1 MSLQRSTEQTLLHDA
16 ATRWVAGADRLEPAA
31 RRRAIAGF
39 GWLAILVPEADGGLG
54 QGLADACALA
64 EALGA
69 SAAPDPWL
77 PVAVQAAGLL
87 AACTD
92 PARRARWLP
101 ALADGAIHLVPAT
114 LERGG
119 RGRVRDDGVR
129 ASREAGG
136 WRLDGRVRA
145 LPGGG
150 DADAWLVGALGV
162 DGAAH
167 FVVPRDTG
175 GVRATALD
183 AVDGGRAC
191 RLELAG
197 ARLAD
202 DAWLP
207 GVDEA
212 ASARVDDR
220 ALVVACAESVG
231 SIDALLRETVA
242 YLRTRVQF
250 GRPLA
255 ANQALRHRVAD
266 LAIAAEEARS
276 TTLAAVL
283 ALDDAARSGD
293 DRAHARAAAGARAKV
308 GTVARRV
315 AEEAIQLHGGM
326 GVTDELRVSR
336 HLKRQL
342 ALDAM
347 LGPPEWHLRRHAT
360 LRAAGGVAGTARA
373 AASAAPLPDRPTA
386 EPAR

>member
-1 MSLQRSTEQTLLHDA
+1 MSLQRSTEQTLLHHA
-16 ATRWVAGADRLEPAA
+16 ATRWVAEAEGLDPAA

-39 GWLAILVPEADGGLG
+39 GWLAVLVPEADGGLG

-69 SAAPDPWL
+69 AAAPDPWL

-101 ALADGAIHLVPAT
+101 ALADGATHLVPAT

-119 RGRVRDDGVR
+119 RDRIRDDVVRAVRD
-129 ASREAGG
+129 AGS
-136 WRLDGRVRA
+136 WRLDGLVRA
-145 LPGGG
+145 LPAGG
-150 DADAWLVGALGV
+150 DADAWVVGALGV

-167 FVVPRDTG
+167 FVVPRGTVG
-175 GVRATALD
+175 ARATALD

-191 RLELAG
+191 RLELDG
-197 ARLAD
+197 ARLPD

-255 ANQALRHRVAD
+255 VNQVLRHRVAD

-276 TTLAAVL
+276 TALAAVL
-283 ALDDAARSGD
+283 ALDDAARAGD
-293 DRAHARAAAGARAKV
+293 ERAHARVAAGARAKV
-308 GTVARRV
+308 GAVARRV

-342 ALDAM
+342 ALDAT
-347 LGPPEWHLRRHAT
+347 LGPAEWHLRRHAT
-360 LRAAGGVAGTARA
+360 LRAAERA
-373 AASAAPLPDRPTA
+373 AAARASRPTA
-386 EPAR
+386 EATR

>member
-1 MSLQRSTEQTLLHDA
+1 MTLQRSTEQTLLHDA
-16 ATRWVAGADRLEPAA
+16 ATRWAAGADALDAAA
-31 RRRAIAGF
+31 RRRAVAGF

-69 SAAPDPWL
+69 SVAADPWL

-101 ALADGAIHLVPAT
+101 ALADGAAHLVPAT

-119 RGRVRDDGVR
+119 RGRARDDVVR
-129 ASREAGG
+129 ATREAGG
-136 WRLDGRVRA
+136 WRLDGLVRA
-145 LPGGG
+145 LPAGG
-150 DADAWLVGALGV
+150 DADAWLVGAQGV
-162 DGAAH
+162 DGAAY
-167 FVVPRDTG
+167 FAVPRGAT
-175 GVRATALD
+175 GVRAIALD

-207 GVDEA
+207 GVDDA

-231 SIDALLRETVA
+231 SVDALLRETVGH
-242 YLRTRVQF
+242 LRTRVQF

-276 TTLAAVL
+276 TTLAAAL
-283 ALDDAARSGD
+283 ALDEAARAGD
-293 DRAHARAAAGARAKV
+293 DLVHARAAAGARAKV
-308 GTVARRV
+308 GAVARRV

-342 ALDAM
+342 ALDAA
-347 LGPPEWHLRRHAT
+347 LGAPEWHLRRHAT
-360 LRAAGGVAGTARA
+360 LRAAERA
-373 AASAAPLPDRPTA
+373 AEAAR
-386 EPAR
+386 

>member
-16 ATRWVAGADRLEPAA
+16 ATRWVAEAEGLDRAA

-39 GWLAILVPEADGGLG
+39 GWFAILVPEADGGLG

-69 SAAPDPWL
+69 AAGADPWL

-101 ALADGAIHLVPAT
+101 PLAEGASLLVPAT

-119 RGRVRDDGVR
+119 RDRARPDVVR
-129 ASREAGG
+129 AVRVAGG
-136 WRLDGRVRA
+136 WRLDGEVRV
-145 LPGGG
+145 LPAGGE
-150 DADAWLVGALGV
+150 ADAWLVGALGA
-162 DGAAH
+162 DGAAC
-167 FVVPRDTG
+167 FVVPRG
-175 GVRATALD
+175 AAGVRATAVD
-183 AVDGGRAC
+183 AVDGGLAC
-191 RLELAG
+191 RLGFDG
-197 ARLAD
+197 ARVPD

-207 GVDEA
+207 GVDA
-212 ASARVDDR
+212 RASARVDDR
-220 ALVVACAESVG
+220 ALVVASAESVG
-231 SIDALLRETVA
+231 SIDALLRDTVA

-266 LAIAAEEARS
+266 LAIGAEEARS
-276 TTLAAVL
+276 ATLAAII
-283 ALDDAARSGD
+283 ALEDAARAGD
-293 DRAHARAAAGARAKV
+293 DRAHARAAAGVRAKV
-308 GTVARRV
+308 GAVARRV

-360 LRAAGGVAGTARA
+360 LRPPAAVDARV
-373 AASAAPLPDRPTA
+373 RPSRTA
-386 EPAR
+386 EEAAR

>member
-1 MSLQRSTEQTLLHDA
+1 MSLQRSTEQSLLHDA
-16 ATRWVAGADRLEPAA
+16 ATRWLAAAEGLDAPA

-39 GWLAILVPEADGGLG
+39 GWLAILVPEAEGGLG
-54 QGLADACALA
+54 RGLADACALA

-69 SAAPDPWL
+69 AASSDPWL

-87 AACTD
+87 GACSD
-92 PARRARWLP
+92 AARRARWLP
-101 ALADGAIHLVPAT
+101 VLADGSLHLVPAT

-119 RGRVRDDGVR
+119 RGGRRDDGVR
-129 ASREAGG
+129 ATRADGG
-136 WRLDGRVRA
+136 WRLDGVERTVPA
-145 LPGGG
+145 GG
-150 DADAWLVGALGV
+150 DADGWLVGAAGV
-162 DGAAH
+162 DGAAYL
-167 FVVPRDTG
+167 VVPRGTA
-175 GVRATALD
+175 GVRASAID
-183 AVDGGRAC
+183 AVDGSRAC
-191 RLELAG
+191 RLELDG
-197 ARLAD
+197 ARLPD

-276 TTLAAVL
+276 ATLAAVL
-283 ALDDAARSGD
+283 ALDDAARLGD
-293 DRAHARAAAGARAKV
+293 DLAHARTAAGARAKV
-308 GTVARRV
+308 GAVARRV

-342 ALDAM
+342 ALDAAF
-347 LGPPEWHLRRHAT
+347 GPHERHLRRHAS
-360 LRAAGGVAGTARA
+360 LRAAERA
-373 AASAAPLPDRPTA
+373 AQPNDEAAR
-386 EPAR
+386 

>member
-1 MSLQRSTEQTLLHDA
+1 MSLQRSTEQSLLHDA
-16 ATRWVAGADRLEPAA
+16 ATRWAADAGGLDAAA

-69 SAAPDPWL
+69 AASSDPWL

-87 AACTD
+87 GACAD

-101 ALADGAIHLVPAT
+101 GLADGSLHLAPAT

-119 RGRVRDDGVR
+119 RDGARDGRAR
-129 ASREAGG
+129 ASRAGGG
-136 WRLDGRVRA
+136 WRLDGLERA
-145 LPGGG
+145 VPAGG
-150 DADAWLVGALGV
+150 DADAWLVGAACV
-162 DGAAH
+162 DGAAYL
-167 FVVPRDTG
+167 VVPRGTA
-175 GVRATALD
+175 GVHATAFD
-183 AVDGGRAC
+183 AVDGSRAC
-191 RLELAG
+191 RLSFDG
-197 ARLAD
+197 ALLPD

-207 GVDEA
+207 GVGEA
-212 ASARVDDR
+212 ESARVDDR

-231 SIDALLRETVA
+231 SIDALLRDTVA
-242 YLRTRVQF
+242 YLRARVQF

-276 TTLAAVL
+276 ATLAAVL
-283 ALDDAARSGD
+283 ALEDAARAGD
-293 DRAHARAAAGARAKV
+293 DLAHARAAAGARAKV
-308 GTVARRV
+308 GAVARRV

-342 ALDAM
+342 ALDAAF
-347 LGPPEWHLRRHAT
+347 GPPERHLRRHAAM
-360 LRAAGGVAGTARA
+360 RAAERAGA
-373 AASAAPLPDRPTA
+373 AHA
-386 EPAR
+386 ETVR